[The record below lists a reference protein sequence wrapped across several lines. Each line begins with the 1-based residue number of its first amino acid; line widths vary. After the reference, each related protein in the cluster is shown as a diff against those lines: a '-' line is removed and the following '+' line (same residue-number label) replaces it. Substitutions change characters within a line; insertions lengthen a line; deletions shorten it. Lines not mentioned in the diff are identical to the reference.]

1 MLGLLG
7 CFARPRFPPPKSSA
21 PSSAMSKV
29 RAVDSPELIEHGDR
43 LAALAD
49 RRFAFPTAN
58 PAAEARTRQLHDH
71 LEGFVLPRLADIDA
85 PLLVLILGPT
95 GAGKSSLLNTIAG
108 AEVSKAGVL
117 RPTTKDAVLY
127 TSESDSSR
135 ILASGRLA
143 AIAKERLRLAAV
155 PATADGVAVIDAPD
169 IDSVE
174 RDNRELADVL
184 VEISDLCVFV
194 TTATRYADLVPWEG
208 LHRVRE
214 RGLPLVVVL
223 NRVPADEEDRRAV
236 VADAKRLLSETDTPD
251 KKQPVELIAID
262 EGDVDPRVNGLARE
276 KARPLL
282 ERIARLAAEA
292 DERRDVATRA
302 LAGSLR
308 GLAPLAHSIADD
320 LEHEAIDA
328 DALRRI
334 AATTYAEEL
343 ASLARAMQAG
353 LMLREEVL
361 RRWNDF
367 VGADQVARFISSG
380 IGRLRAILIT
390 AFRGTPAAPVTVVE
404 AEMTTTL
411 EALALRHATDAAR
424 RTSIAWSERS
434 EAAALVAAN
443 HALWSASEGFGSAVR
458 EGLGAWMGAIVD
470 DVRAHAGRKRAVAQ
484 VAALGVNAVAVAVML
499 GVFAYTAGLTGA
511 EVGIAAGTAFLNQKL
526 LEAIFGEGAMG
537 ELINNARA
545 RLEALLASL
554 FEDER
559 GRFEVLVPPP
569 GGLREL
575 AGGTLADVAV
585 LDLPDFDSVALEH
598 RERVDGLLPRIDAV
612 AWIVDP
618 EKYKDQIMHG
628 GYLTEFAPRLRRQIV
643 VLNRSDLLSPGD
655 ASRVAEDMRA
665 QL

>member
-1 MLGLLG
+1 MD
-7 CFARPRFPPPKSSA
+7 
-21 PSSAMSKV
+21 SK
-29 RAVDSPELIEHGDR
+29 ELIERCNR

-71 LEGFVLPRLADIDA
+71 LEGFVLPRLADLDA
-85 PLLVLILGPT
+85 PLLVLLLGPT

-127 TSESDSSR
+127 TSESDSNR

-194 TTATRYADLVPWEG
+194 TTATRYADLVPWEV

-343 ASLARAMQAG
+343 ASLARAMQGG

-537 ELINNARA
+537 ELISKARA
-545 RLEALLASL
+545 RLLTLLTSL

-559 GRFEVLVPPP
+559 ARFDALAPAP
-569 GGLREL
+569 GPMREL
-575 AGGTLADVAV
+575 AAELRAAV
-585 LDLPDFDSVALEH
+585 E
-598 RERVDGLLPRIDAV
+598 GI
-612 AWIVDP
+612 
-618 EKYKDQIMHG
+618 
-628 GYLTEFAPRLRRQIV
+628 AP
-643 VLNRSDLLSPGD
+643 
-655 ASRVAEDMRA
+655 
-665 QL
+665 

>member
-1 MLGLLG
+1 
-7 CFARPRFPPPKSSA
+7 
-21 PSSAMSKV
+21 
-29 RAVDSPELIEHGDR
+29 VDSKELIERCNR

-71 LEGFVLPRLADIDA
+71 LDGFVLPRLADMDA
-85 PLLVLILGPT
+85 PLLVLLLGPT

-117 RPTTKDAVLY
+117 RPTTKDAVMY
-127 TSESDSSR
+127 ASDSDSNR
-135 ILASGRLA
+135 ILGSGRLA

-155 PATADGVAVIDAPD
+155 PASGDGVAVIDAPD

-194 TTATRYADLVPWEG
+194 TTATRYADLVPWEV
-208 LHRVRE
+208 LRRVRE

-223 NRVPADEEDRRAV
+223 NRVPADEQDRVAV
-236 VADAKRLLSETDTPD
+236 VADAKRLLSETDTPETQ
-251 KKQPVELIAID
+251 QPVELIAID
-262 EGDVDPRVNGLARE
+262 EGDVDPSVNGLARD

-282 ERIARLAAEA
+282 ERVARLAAEA
-292 DERRDVATRA
+292 DERREVATQA

-343 ASLARAMQAG
+343 ASLATAMQGG

-404 AEMTTTL
+404 AEMTSTL

-434 EAAALVAAN
+434 AAAALVARN
-443 HALWSASEGFGSAVR
+443 PALWSASEGFGAAVG
-458 EGLGAWMGAIVD
+458 EGLGAWMRAIVD
-470 DVRAHAGRKRAVAQ
+470 DVRSHAGRKRAVAQ
-484 VAALGVNAVAVAVML
+484 IAALGVNAVAVAVML

-511 EVGIAAGTAFLNQKL
+511 EVGIAAGTALLNQKL

-537 ELINNARA
+537 ELIAKARA
-545 RLEALLASL
+545 RLLTLFTSL

-559 GRFEVLVPPP
+559 ARFEALVPSP
-569 GGLREL
+569 GGMREL
-575 AGGTLADVAV
+575 A
-585 LDLPDFDSVALEH
+585 
-598 RERVDGLLPRIDAV
+598 
-612 AWIVDP
+612 
-618 EKYKDQIMHG
+618 
-628 GYLTEFAPRLRRQIV
+628 
-643 VLNRSDLLSPGD
+643 
-655 ASRVAEDMRA
+655 AEMRA
-665 QL
+665 AVEGVAP

>member
-1 MLGLLG
+1 MD
-7 CFARPRFPPPKSSA
+7 
-21 PSSAMSKV
+21 SK
-29 RAVDSPELIEHGDR
+29 ELIQRCNR

-71 LEGFVLPRLADIDA
+71 LEGFVLPRLADLDA
-85 PLLVLILGPT
+85 PLLVLLLGPT

-127 TSESDSSR
+127 TSESDSNR

-194 TTATRYADLVPWEG
+194 TTATRYADLVPWEV

-343 ASLARAMQAG
+343 ASLARAMQGG

-537 ELINNARA
+537 ELISKARA
-545 RLEALLASL
+545 RLLTLLTSL

-559 GRFEVLVPPP
+559 ARFDALAPAP
-569 GGLREL
+569 GPMREL
-575 AGGTLADVAV
+575 AAELRAAV
-585 LDLPDFDSVALEH
+585 E
-598 RERVDGLLPRIDAV
+598 GI
-612 AWIVDP
+612 
-618 EKYKDQIMHG
+618 
-628 GYLTEFAPRLRRQIV
+628 AP
-643 VLNRSDLLSPGD
+643 
-655 ASRVAEDMRA
+655 
-665 QL
+665 

>member
-1 MLGLLG
+1 MD
-7 CFARPRFPPPKSSA
+7 
-21 PSSAMSKV
+21 SK
-29 RAVDSPELIEHGDR
+29 ELIERCNR

-71 LEGFVLPRLADIDA
+71 LDGFVLPRLADMDA
-85 PLLVLILGPT
+85 PLLVLLLGPT

-108 AEVSKAGVL
+108 AEVSRAGVL

-127 TSESDSSR
+127 TSESDSNR
-135 ILASGRLA
+135 ILGSGRLA
-143 AIAKERLRLAAV
+143 AIAKERLRLAAA
-155 PATADGVAVIDAPD
+155 PASADGVAVIDAPD

-194 TTATRYADLVPWEG
+194 TTATRYADLVPWEV
-208 LHRVRE
+208 LRRVRE

-223 NRVPADEEDRRAV
+223 NRVPPDEQDRVAV
-236 VADAKRLLSETDTPD
+236 LADAERLLSETDTPD
-251 KKQPVELIAID
+251 TQQPVELIAID

-292 DERRDVATRA
+292 DERREVATQA

-343 ASLARAMQAG
+343 ASLATAMQGG

-380 IGRLRAILIT
+380 IGRLRAILVT

-404 AEMTTTL
+404 AEMTSTL

-434 EAAALVAAN
+434 AAAALVARN
-443 HALWSASEGFGSAVR
+443 PALWSASEGFGAAVGQ
-458 EGLGAWMGAIVD
+458 GLGAWMGAIVD

-484 VAALGVNAVAVAVML
+484 IAALGVNAVAVAVML

-511 EVGIAAGTAFLNQKL
+511 EVGIAAGTALLNQKL

-537 ELINNARA
+537 ELIAKARA
-545 RLEALLASL
+545 RLLTLLTSL

-559 GRFEVLVPPP
+559 ARFEALVPSP
-569 GGLREL
+569 GGMREL
-575 AGGTLADVAV
+575 A
-585 LDLPDFDSVALEH
+585 
-598 RERVDGLLPRIDAV
+598 
-612 AWIVDP
+612 
-618 EKYKDQIMHG
+618 
-628 GYLTEFAPRLRRQIV
+628 
-643 VLNRSDLLSPGD
+643 
-655 ASRVAEDMRA
+655 AEMRA
-665 QL
+665 AIEGVAP

>member
-1 MLGLLG
+1 MD
-7 CFARPRFPPPKSSA
+7 
-21 PSSAMSKV
+21 SK
-29 RAVDSPELIEHGDR
+29 ELIERCNR

-71 LEGFVLPRLADIDA
+71 LEGFVLPRLADLDA
-85 PLLVLILGPT
+85 PLLVLLLGPT

-127 TSESDSSR
+127 TSESDSNR

-194 TTATRYADLVPWEG
+194 TTATRYADLVPWEV

-537 ELINNARA
+537 ELISKARA
-545 RLEALLASL
+545 RLLILLTSL
-554 FEDER
+554 FEAER
-559 GRFEVLVPPP
+559 ARFEALAPAP
-569 GGLREL
+569 GPMREL
-575 AGGTLADVAV
+575 AA
-585 LDLPDFDSVALEH
+585 
-598 RERVDGLLPRIDAV
+598 ERRAAV
-612 AWIVDP
+612 AGI
-618 EKYKDQIMHG
+618 
-628 GYLTEFAPRLRRQIV
+628 AP
-643 VLNRSDLLSPGD
+643 
-655 ASRVAEDMRA
+655 
-665 QL
+665 

>member
-1 MLGLLG
+1 
-7 CFARPRFPPPKSSA
+7 
-21 PSSAMSKV
+21 
-29 RAVDSPELIEHGDR
+29 VDSKELIERCNR

-71 LEGFVLPRLADIDA
+71 LEGFVLPRLADLDA
-85 PLLVLILGPT
+85 PLLVLLLGPT

-127 TSESDSSR
+127 TSESDSKR

-194 TTATRYADLVPWEG
+194 TTATRYADLVPWEV

-343 ASLARAMQAG
+343 ASLARAMQGG

-537 ELINNARA
+537 ELISKARA
-545 RLEALLASL
+545 RLLILLTSL
-554 FEDER
+554 FEAER
-559 GRFEVLVPPP
+559 ARFEALAPAP
-569 GGLREL
+569 GPMREL
-575 AGGTLADVAV
+575 AAELRA
-585 LDLPDFDSVALEH
+585 
-598 RERVDGLLPRIDAV
+598 AV
-612 AWIVDP
+612 AGI
-618 EKYKDQIMHG
+618 
-628 GYLTEFAPRLRRQIV
+628 AP
-643 VLNRSDLLSPGD
+643 
-655 ASRVAEDMRA
+655 
-665 QL
+665 

>member
-1 MLGLLG
+1 
-7 CFARPRFPPPKSSA
+7 
-21 PSSAMSKV
+21 
-29 RAVDSPELIEHGDR
+29 
-43 LAALAD
+43 
-49 RRFAFPTAN
+49 
-58 PAAEARTRQLHDH
+58 
-71 LEGFVLPRLADIDA
+71 VLPRLADIDA

-127 TSESDSSR
+127 RSESDSKR

-194 TTATRYADLVPWEG
+194 TTATRYADLVPWEV

-537 ELINNARA
+537 ELISKARA
-545 RLEALLASL
+545 RLLTLLSSL

-559 GRFEVLVPPP
+559 ARFDALAPAP
-569 GGLREL
+569 GPMREL
-575 AGGTLADVAV
+575 AAELRAAV
-585 LDLPDFDSVALEH
+585 E
-598 RERVDGLLPRIDAV
+598 GI
-612 AWIVDP
+612 
-618 EKYKDQIMHG
+618 
-628 GYLTEFAPRLRRQIV
+628 AP
-643 VLNRSDLLSPGD
+643 
-655 ASRVAEDMRA
+655 
-665 QL
+665 